1 MTYITSS
8 LQVDP
13 SNAEMAKAWDG
24 DEGSYWAAHAGH
36 FDRAV
41 AAYHEKF
48 LDVAAIGPGEQV
60 LDIGCGTGQ
69 TTRDAA
75 RRASSGGALGVDLS
89 SQMIALARRLAAAEG
104 LGNARFEQ
112 ADAQIYPF
120 GEGSFDVAIS
130 RTGAMFFGNPH
141 AAFGNIARAL
151 RGGGRL
157 ALLSWQPAPANEWVA
172 EFTAA
177 LAAGRDLP
185 APAPGSPGPFALA
198 DPDRVRQLLAG
209 TGFTDIE
216 ADPVQAPMWFGADAD
231 DGYALVLG
239 LLGWM
244 LEGLDD
250 GRRTQALGALWATVA
265 AHQTTAGVVYDSAA
279 WLVRARRA
287 QRLRPRP
294 GGG

>member
-1 MTYITSS
+1 MAHLTSS
-8 LQVDP
+8 LRLDP
-13 SNAEMAKAWDG
+13 SNAEQAKAWDG
-24 DEGSYWAAHAGH
+24 GEGAYLAAHAGH

-48 LDVAAIGPGEQV
+48 LDAAAIGPAEQV

-75 RRASSGGALGVDLS
+75 RRAASGGALGVDLS
-89 SQMIALARRLAAAEG
+89 SEMIALARRLAAAEG

-130 RTGAMFFGNPH
+130 RTGAMFFGAPR

-151 RGGGRL
+151 RSGGRL
-157 ALLSWQPAPANEWVA
+157 ALLSWQPPPANEWIA
-172 EFTAA
+172 EFSAA
-177 LAAGRDLP
+177 FAAGRDLP
-185 APAPGSPGPFALA
+185 APAPDAPGPFALA
-198 DPDRVRQLLAG
+198 DPGRVRQLLADA
-209 TGFTDIE
+209 GFTGIE
-216 ADPVQAPMWFGADAD
+216 IDPVRAPMWFGADAGD
-231 DGYALVLG
+231 AYAFVLG

-250 GRRTQALGALWATVA
+250 SQRTRALGALRATVA
-265 AHQTTAGVVYDSAA
+265 AHSTAGGVVYDSGA
-279 WLVRARRA
+279 WLVRARHA
-287 QRLRPRP
+287 
-294 GGG
+294 